1 MRSNAAKTFLW
12 TAGLLIGS
20 VVLALAAIGMG
31 RFSMSLPQTIA
42 TLFPGAL
49 PDIEVTQTM
58 RNVIFNIRLPRV
70 LLSLLSGA
78 GLSVAGASFQ
88 GLFSNPLAT
97 PDTLGVATGA
107 SFGAALGILLG
118 CDMFMTQ
125 VCALLMGMLAVAIVY
140 TVSRVRGGTNMV
152 MIILG
157 GMVVSSLFSALV
169 SMIKYVA
176 DPQDVL
182 PAITFWL
189 MGSLSATNFQTLTL
203 GAPFILVGT
212 AMIFALRWRLNV
224 LSLNEDE
231 AHTLGVNVNLL
242 RLLVILA
249 STMITASVVSMCG
262 LIGWVGLL
270 IPHISRML
278 FGNDNR
284 RVIPASI
291 GLGAIFM
298 LLIDTLARTVSAS
311 EIPVSILTAVIGAP
325 VSTACAPRVRPSVE
339 LMAMQRTTLSP
350 ISCATSATSFLPFS
364 SSSMALRRFG
374 S

>member
-1 MRSNAAKTFLW
+1 MRRETAKTLLW
-12 TAGLLIGS
+12 TTGLLIGS
-20 VVLALAAIGMG
+20 AVLALAAIGMG
-31 RFSMSLPQTIA
+31 RFSMSIPQTLA
-42 TLFPGAL
+42 TLFPGSF
-49 PDIEVTQTM
+49 PEIEVTQTM

-70 LLSLLSGA
+70 LLSLLAGA

-118 CDMFMTQ
+118 CNMFLTQ
-125 VCALLMGMLAVAIVY
+125 VCALAMGMLAVAVVY
-140 TVSRVRGGTNMV
+140 AVSRVRGGANMV

-189 MGSLSATNFQTLTL
+189 MGSLSATNFQTLLL
-203 GAPFILVGT
+203 GAPFILAGT

-231 AHTLGVNVNLL
+231 AHTLGVNVSLL
-242 RLLVILA
+242 RVLVILA

-325 VSTACAPRVRPSVE
+325 VFII
-339 LMAMQRTTLSP
+339 L
-350 ISCATSATSFLPFS
+350 
-364 SSSMALRRFG
+364 LRKTGGLRG
-374 S
+374 

>member
-1 MRSNAAKTFLW
+1 MRRETAKTLLW
-12 TAGLLIGS
+12 TTGLLIGS
-20 VVLALAAIGMG
+20 AVLALAAIGMG
-31 RFSMSLPQTIA
+31 RFSMSIPQTLA
-42 TLFPGAL
+42 TLFPGSF
-49 PDIEVTQTM
+49 PEIEVTQTM

-70 LLSLLSGA
+70 LLSLLAGA

-118 CDMFMTQ
+118 CNMFLTQ
-125 VCALLMGMLAVAIVY
+125 VCALAMGMLAVAVVY
-140 TVSRVRGGTNMV
+140 AVSRVRGGTNMV

-189 MGSLSATNFQTLTL
+189 MGSLSATNFQTLLL
-203 GAPFILVGT
+203 GAPFILAGT

-231 AHTLGVNVNLL
+231 AHTLGVNVSLL
-242 RLLVILA
+242 RVLVILA

-325 VSTACAPRVRPSVE
+325 VFII
-339 LMAMQRTTLSP
+339 L
-350 ISCATSATSFLPFS
+350 
-364 SSSMALRRFG
+364 LRKTGGLRG
-374 S
+374 

>member
-1 MRSNAAKTFLW
+1 MRRETAKTLLW

-20 VVLALAAIGMG
+20 AVLALAAIGMG
-31 RFSMSLPQTIA
+31 RFSMSIPQTLA
-42 TLFPGAL
+42 TLFPGSF
-49 PDIEVTQTM
+49 PEIEVTQTM

-70 LLSLLSGA
+70 LLSLLAGA

-118 CDMFMTQ
+118 CNMFLTQ
-125 VCALLMGMLAVAIVY
+125 VCALATGMLAVAIVY
-140 TVSRVRGGTNMV
+140 AVSRVRGGTNMV

-189 MGSLSATNFQTLTL
+189 MGSLSATNFQTLLL
-203 GAPFILVGT
+203 GAPFILAGT

-231 AHTLGVNVNLL
+231 AHTLGVNVKLL
-242 RLLVILA
+242 RVLVILA

-325 VSTACAPRVRPSVE
+325 VFII
-339 LMAMQRTTLSP
+339 L
-350 ISCATSATSFLPFS
+350 
-364 SSSMALRRFG
+364 LRKTGGLRG
-374 S
+374 

>member
-1 MRSNAAKTFLW
+1 MRRETAKTLLW

-20 VVLALAAIGMG
+20 AVLALAAIGMG
-31 RFSMSLPQTIA
+31 RFSMSIPQTLA
-42 TLFPGAL
+42 TLFPGSF
-49 PDIEVTQTM
+49 PEIEVTKTM

-70 LLSLLSGA
+70 LLSLLAGA

-118 CDMFMTQ
+118 CNMFLTQ
-125 VCALLMGMLAVAIVY
+125 VCALAMGMLAVAVVY
-140 TVSRVRGGTNMV
+140 AVSRVRGGTNMV

-189 MGSLSATNFQTLTL
+189 MGSLSATNFQTLLL
-203 GAPFILVGT
+203 GAPFILAGT

-231 AHTLGVNVNLL
+231 AHTLGVNVSLL
-242 RLLVILA
+242 RVLVILA

-325 VSTACAPRVRPSVE
+325 VFII
-339 LMAMQRTTLSP
+339 L
-350 ISCATSATSFLPFS
+350 
-364 SSSMALRRFG
+364 LRKTGGLRG
-374 S
+374 

>member
-70 LLSLLSGA
+70 LLSGA

-140 TVSRVRGGTNMV
+140 TVSRVCGGTNMV

-157 GMVVSSLFSALV
+157 GMVVSSLLSALV

-325 VSTACAPRVRPSVE
+325 VFIILLHKTGGIR
-339 LMAMQRTTLSP
+339 
-350 ISCATSATSFLPFS
+350 
-364 SSSMALRRFG
+364 G
-374 S
+374 

>member
-1 MRSNAAKTFLW
+1 MRRETAKTFLW

-20 VVLALAAIGMG
+20 AVLALAAIGMG
-31 RFSMSLPQTIA
+31 RFSMSIPQTLA
-42 TLFPGAL
+42 TLFPGSF
-49 PDIEVTQTM
+49 PEIEVTQTM

-70 LLSLLSGA
+70 LLSLLAGA

-118 CDMFMTQ
+118 CNMFLTQ
-125 VCALLMGMLAVAIVY
+125 VCALAMGMLAVAVVY
-140 TVSRVRGGTNMV
+140 AVSRVRGGTNMV

-189 MGSLSATNFQTLTL
+189 MGSLSATNFQTLLL
-203 GAPFILVGT
+203 GAPFILTGT

-231 AHTLGVNVNLL
+231 AHTLGVNVSLL
-242 RLLVILA
+242 RVLVILA

-325 VSTACAPRVRPSVE
+325 VFII
-339 LMAMQRTTLSP
+339 L
-350 ISCATSATSFLPFS
+350 
-364 SSSMALRRFG
+364 LRKTGGLRG
-374 S
+374 

>member
-1 MRSNAAKTFLW
+1 MRRETAKTLLW
-12 TAGLLIGS
+12 TTGLLIGS
-20 VVLALAAIGMG
+20 AGLALAAIGMG
-31 RFSMSLPQTIA
+31 RFSMSIPQTLA
-42 TLFPGAL
+42 TLFTGSFPE
-49 PDIEVTQTM
+49 IEVTQTM

-70 LLSLLSGA
+70 LLSLLAGA

-118 CDMFMTQ
+118 CNMFLTQ
-125 VCALLMGMLAVAIVY
+125 VCALAMGMLAVAVVY
-140 TVSRVRGGTNMV
+140 AVSRVRGGTNMV
-152 MIILG
+152 MMSLG
-157 GMVVSSLFSALV
+157 GMVVRSLCSALV

-189 MGSLSATNFQTLTL
+189 MGSLSATNFQTLLL
-203 GAPFILVGT
+203 GAPFILAGT

-231 AHTLGVNVNLL
+231 AHTLGVNVSLL
-242 RLLVILA
+242 RVLVILA

-325 VSTACAPRVRPSVE
+325 VFII
-339 LMAMQRTTLSP
+339 L
-350 ISCATSATSFLPFS
+350 
-364 SSSMALRRFG
+364 LRKTGGLRG
-374 S
+374 

>member
-1 MRSNAAKTFLW
+1 MRRETAKTLLW

-20 VVLALAAIGMG
+20 AVLALAAIGMG
-31 RFSMSLPQTIA
+31 RFSMSIPQTLA
-42 TLFPGAL
+42 TLFPGSF
-49 PDIEVTQTM
+49 PEIEVTQTM

-70 LLSLLSGA
+70 LLSLLAGA

-118 CDMFMTQ
+118 CNMFLTQ
-125 VCALLMGMLAVAIVY
+125 VCALAMGMLAVAVVY
-140 TVSRVRGGTNMV
+140 AVSRVRGGTNMV

-189 MGSLSATNFQTLTL
+189 MGSLSATNFQTLLL
-203 GAPFILVGT
+203 GAPFILAGT

-231 AHTLGVNVNLL
+231 AHTLGVNVKLL
-242 RLLVILA
+242 RVLVILA

-325 VSTACAPRVRPSVE
+325 VFII
-339 LMAMQRTTLSP
+339 L
-350 ISCATSATSFLPFS
+350 
-364 SSSMALRRFG
+364 LRKTGGLRG
-374 S
+374 